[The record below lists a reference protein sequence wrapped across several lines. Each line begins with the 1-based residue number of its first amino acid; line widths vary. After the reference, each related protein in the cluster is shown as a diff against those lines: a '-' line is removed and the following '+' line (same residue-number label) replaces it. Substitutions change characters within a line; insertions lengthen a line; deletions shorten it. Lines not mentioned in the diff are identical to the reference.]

1 MSMKQWMTFG
11 IKTEGADKAAKD
23 IDKVADA
30 SKKAEKS
37 QEGLNDSIESGTGAL
52 DNMTGGAITAFSG
65 VVSGVKKAVLGMKTL
80 KGAIMATGIGA
91 LVVIVASLVSYFTQT
106 KKGAEVL
113 QVATAALGA
122 VFGVISDV
130 LSSIGEA
137 MVWAFQNPQEALDAV
152 SEKMEALGG
161 WFSDLGDYLKE
172 VFFFSLLKVKKAMLS
187 FAAAGKELLGFD
199 ASGMRAEIASIN
211 EELNQSVERMQVAS
225 DKVTAPLKE
234 AWNTVTE
241 GVSNFID
248 KVATAVKSASALE
261 RRAIKLA
268 DAQRNL
274 SVEFAQ
280 QRQKIQ
286 ELNKAGDD
294 TTLSIEERIAATE
307 EAAEIEQGLAD
318 QRLRLAQEAV
328 AIQREQNALSE
339 STAEDLQA
347 LADLEIALSEAQIE
361 SLGVQTGLM
370 AKVNGLYAEQ
380 DAKILETQALEEER
394 LEGMIERQ
402 SEIDAIIENE
412 KTLEILAIQDKYR
425 QMRLLAL
432 ANGQI
437 LVDDKKAEKIELDA
451 LDAKYAQQELDRAR
465 AVHESK
471 TQFATN
477 ALGALMALNT
487 AFAKDDEESQRKA
500 FERNK
505 ALGLVSAIVN
515 TASAVIGAISP
526 AAGGLGIPAGIPGA
540 LMAAASGA
548 AQIATISK
556 TSFGDSTTE
565 DVEGLREGT
574 DSGGLGAQ
582 AASSAPQIDLGFLG
596 QGSGSTMQAYVISE
610 QVNNQLQADQIVT
623 DQTTL

>member
-30 SKKAEKS
+30 SKKAEES

-137 MVWAFQNPQEALDAV
+137 MVWAFQNPQEALEFMNRKLNELSDWFTSIGNYIKEGFNLNMLALQKNFKKAAIAVKEFFGSDATELRAELLEINKQIV
-152 SEKMEALGG
+152 DTQAELQKH
-161 WFSDLGDYLKE
+161 SDAITEPLVKAWENVKEGVTNFVKE
-172 VFFFSLLKVKKAMLS
+172 V
-187 FAAAGKELLGFD
+187 
-199 ASGMRAEIASIN
+199 
-211 EELNQSVERMQVAS
+211 
-225 DKVTAPLKE
+225 VTAVN
-234 AWNTVTE
+234 A
-241 GVSNFID
+241 
-248 KVATAVKSASALE
+248 ASALE
-261 RRAIKLA
+261 KRAIKLA

-286 ELNKAGDD
+286 ELNKVADD

-318 QRLRLAQEAV
+318 KRLRQAQEAV

-361 SLGVQTGLM
+361 TLGVQTGLM

-380 DAKILETQALEEER
+380 DAKILETQALEEDR
-394 LEGMIERQ
+394 LAGMIERQ
-402 SEIDAIIENE
+402 SQIDAVIENE

-425 QMRLLAL
+425 QMRLLAKL
-432 ANGQI
+432 NGQT
-437 LVDDKKAEKIELDA
+437 LADDKKAEKIELDA
-451 LDAKYAQQELDRAR
+451 IDAKYAQQELDRAR

-556 TSFGDSTTE
+556 TTFGDSTTD